1 MKRLACAALLLY
13 TAAAGAQTVHKCT
26 VDGKVS
32 YSQQPCTAGTASVIA
47 VPEAPAADP
56 ATTAEL
62 KRMRRESAALEKDR
76 HKREQ
81 SDEREAERA
90 GRAAAARHQKCE
102 KLKLDKKW
110 ADDDLRRAQPQY
122 EERARLK
129 AQRAADKV
137 KLSCG
142 S

>member
-1 MKRLACAALLLY
+1 VKHLACAALLLY
-13 TAAAGAQTVHKCT
+13 AAVAGAQTVHKCT

-32 YSQQPCTAGTASVIA
+32 YSQQPCTVGTASVIA

-56 ATTAEL
+56 ATAAEL
-62 KRMRRESAALEKDR
+62 KRMRREGAALEKDR

-129 AQRAADKV
+129 AQRATDKV

>member
-1 MKRLACAALLLY
+1 VKRLACAALLLCSA
-13 TAAAGAQTVHKCT
+13 TTGAQTVHKCT

-32 YSQQPCTAGTASVIA
+32 YSQQPCAGGTASVIA
-47 VPEAPAADP
+47 VPDAPAADP
-56 ATTAEL
+56 ATQADL
-62 KRMRRESAALEKDR
+62 QRMRRESAALEKER

-81 SDEREAERA
+81 ADEREAGRA

-110 ADDDLRRAQPQY
+110 ADDDLRRAQPQS

>member
-1 MKRLACAALLLY
+1 VKRLACAALLLY
-13 TAAAGAQTVHKCT
+13 AAAAGAQTVHKCT

-32 YSQQPCTAGTASVIA
+32 YNEQPCTAGTASVIA
-47 VPEAPAADP
+47 VPEAPAANP
-56 ATTAEL
+56 ATAVEL

>member
-1 MKRLACAALLLY
+1 MKRLACAALLLC
-13 TAAAGAQTVHKCT
+13 AATAGAQTVHKCT
-26 VDGKVS
+26 LDGKVS
-32 YSQQPCTAGTASVIA
+32 YSQQPCAAGTASVIA

-56 ATTAEL
+56 ATAAEL
-62 KRMRRESAALEKDR
+62 TRMRREGAALEKER

-81 SDEREAERA
+81 ADAREADRA
-90 GRAAAARHQKCE
+90 ARAAAARHQKCE

-110 ADDDLRRAQPQY
+110 ADDDVKRAQPQF

>member
-1 MKRLACAALLLY
+1 VKRLACAALLLCSA
-13 TAAAGAQTVHKCT
+13 TAGAQTVHKCT

-32 YSQQPCTAGTASVIA
+32 YSQQPCAGGTASVIA
-47 VPEAPAADP
+47 VPDAPAADT
-56 ATTAEL
+56 ATAADL
-62 KRMRRESAALEKDR
+62 KRMRRKSAALEKER

-81 SDEREAERA
+81 ADEREAERA
-90 GRAAAARHQKCE
+90 GRGAAARHQKCE

-110 ADDDLRRAQPQY
+110 ADDDLRRTQPQY

-137 KLSCG
+137 KLSC
-142 S
+142 SS